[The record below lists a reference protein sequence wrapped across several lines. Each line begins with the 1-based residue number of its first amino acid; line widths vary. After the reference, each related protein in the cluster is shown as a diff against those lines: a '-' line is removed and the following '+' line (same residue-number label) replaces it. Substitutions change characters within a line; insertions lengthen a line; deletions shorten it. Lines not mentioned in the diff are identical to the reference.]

1 MKKQSRRSFLR
12 SLVFKGDQRSG
23 GPGHVL
29 VCVFLRGG
37 ADTLNM
43 IIPYG
48 DDDYFKARPTLGIRT
63 ARRGEKADSDLARPV
78 TDFYSFHP
86 RMEPLIEPFK
96 IGRLLIVQSVGSDNV
111 SGSHFEAQDQMEHG
125 ESASARLTGG
135 WLGRHLFCQE
145 NSRSSPFA
153 AVSIGAAIPESLRG
167 APGATAINTM
177 EEIRL
182 DTGEARSESVRSGL
196 AALYGA
202 APAPLGQAGIETLAL
217 LSKVETLGRS
227 GYELSKPSR
236 EVSYPDSQIGRRLRE
251 VARIARAGIGLEI
264 ACVDMDNWDTHF
276 FQGAADGQQASLISE
291 LSQALSAFDRDTE
304 GIPGGVTTLV
314 LTEFGRRT
322 YENSSMG
329 TDHGRGFALM
339 ALGDRIAGGRIL
351 GSWKG
356 LKNMKGMDETALP
369 VIGPGGLAV
378 ETDYRQVLAEVV
390 RELLGNRRLDK
401 VFPGLVYRPVG
412 ITC

>member
-12 SLVFKGDQRSG
+12 SLAFKGGADSQE
-23 GPGHVL
+23 PDHVL

-48 DDDYFKARPTLGIRT
+48 DDDYFKARPTLGIKT
-63 ARRGEKADSDLARPV
+63 ARKEKSGDGDLACPV

-86 RMEPLIEPFK
+86 RMQPLVEPFK
-96 IGRLLIVQSVGSDNV
+96 EGRLLIVQSVGSDNV

-145 NSRSSPFA
+145 NSRPSPFA

-177 EEIRL
+177 EEIKL
-182 DTGEARSESVRSGL
+182 DSGEARPDSVRNGL
-196 AALYGA
+196 ASLYES
-202 APAPLGQAGIETLAL
+202 APAPLGQAGLETLAL
-217 LSKVETLGRS
+217 LSRVETLGTS
-227 GYELSKPSR
+227 SYKPSR
-236 EVSYPDSQIGRRLRE
+236 GVTYPDSQIGRRLRE

-276 FQGAADGQQASLISE
+276 FQGAADGQQAALISE
-291 LSQALSAFDRDTE
+291 LGQALSAFDRDMK
-304 GIPGGVTTLV
+304 GLPGGVTTLV

-351 GSWKG
+351 GSTKG
-356 LKNMKGMDETALP
+356 LKDMKGLDETALP

-390 RELLGNRRLDK
+390 LELLGNRKLQK

>member
-1 MKKQSRRSFLR
+1 VKKQSRRSFLR
-12 SLVFKGDQRSG
+12 RLAFKAGAQSQE
-23 GPGHVL
+23 PGHVL

-48 DDDYFKARPTLGIRT
+48 DDDYFKARPTLGIKT
-63 ARRGEKADSDLARPV
+63 ARSGKNGDSDLARPV

-86 RMEPLIEPFK
+86 RMKPLVEPFK
-96 IGRLLIVQSVGSDNV
+96 DGRLLIVQSVGSDNV

-145 NSRSSPFA
+145 NSRPSPFA

-177 EEIRL
+177 EEIKL
-182 DTGEARSESVRSGL
+182 DTGDARSDSVRSGL

-217 LSKVETLGRS
+217 LSRVESLGTS
-227 GYELSKPSR
+227 SYKSSR
-236 EVSYPDSQIGRRLRE
+236 GVTYPDSQIGRRLRE

-276 FQGAADGQQASLISE
+276 FQGAADGQQATLISE
-291 LSQALSAFDRDTE
+291 LSQALSAFDRDMK
-304 GIPGGVTTLV
+304 GLPGGVTTLV

-356 LKNMKGMDETALP
+356 LKDMRGLDETALP

-390 RELLGNRRLDK
+390 RDLLGNRRLEK
-401 VFPGLVYRPVG
+401 VFPGLVYRPLG